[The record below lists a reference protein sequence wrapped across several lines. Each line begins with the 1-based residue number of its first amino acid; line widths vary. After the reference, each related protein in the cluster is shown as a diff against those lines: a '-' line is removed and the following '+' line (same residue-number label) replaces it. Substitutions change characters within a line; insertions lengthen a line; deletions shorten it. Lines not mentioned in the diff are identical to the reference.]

1 MFKKHI
7 ILSALFLLTS
17 FSIFAYERYT
27 KTYFNNILSGGKERI
42 KIIKGDIDKIDIY
55 KVIINI
61 NLSMDYSSIN
71 AVYYIKNKQE
81 ESEIEFLYP
90 KIDSIINKTIKTYNN
105 GDKNI
110 SKKNIIINGDYS
122 NFIITEDNKII
133 NFEITSDDINDT
145 SIPYKIGDTSNIIL
159 NSGKKTTEEIDSYIF
174 KYSWYTARIKF
185 SKNEKKVI
193 KISYSSPL
201 YYNMIEAE
209 KNNKFEIKEDPALK
223 YITTDSNGERKHISE
238 KIFNFMLYTPYSDNE
253 KVVKN
258 LIINLRANTISPDY
272 LKILP
277 LEYAKKN
284 NIYIWHYRNLKA
296 KSINNILVKITPAY
310 SENTEVL
317 ANFKVIP
324 DKTRIGKDDYY
335 KIDTIKDSIII
346 EHQKGM
352 INIKEI
358 RLFPEHFEY
367 KSQLAN
373 INLPLEFQ
381 IEFDQTGEFS
391 NPKIYNKSI
400 PSRKII
406 GSIIKNSYFTI
417 YKSEGID
424 CKFVRIKFLKTNKN
438 DNNIINISNIQ
449 IIK

>member
-1 MFKKHI
+1 
-7 ILSALFLLTS
+7 
-17 FSIFAYERYT
+17 
-27 KTYFNNILSGGKERI
+27 
-42 KIIKGDIDKIDIY
+42 
-55 KVIINI
+55 
-61 NLSMDYSSIN
+61 
-71 AVYYIKNKQE
+71 
-81 ESEIEFLYP
+81 
-90 KIDSIINKTIKTYNN
+90 
-105 GDKNI
+105 
-110 SKKNIIINGDYS
+110 
-122 NFIITEDNKII
+122 
-133 NFEITSDDINDT
+133 
-145 SIPYKIGDTSNIIL
+145 
-159 NSGKKTTEEIDSYIF
+159 
-174 KYSWYTARIKF
+174 
-185 SKNEKKVI
+185 
-193 KISYSSPL
+193 
-201 YYNMIEAE
+201 
-209 KNNKFEIKEDPALK
+209 
-223 YITTDSNGERKHISE
+223 
-238 KIFNFMLYTPYSDNE
+238 
-253 KVVKN
+253 